1 MHYFCKYIAI
11 LSLSI
16 SPLSALASN
25 NGIPGYSQNPTGSNS
40 CHNCHNFNFM
50 TGSSS
55 VQLSGKNTVIVGSTN
70 SYTFKLIG
78 PRATSSNYGGF
89 DLSTSAGTLIS
100 TDGETTIINSE
111 LVQSGR
117 KLTTDTGS
125 AYEVQ
130 WSFNWQAPAVTGTVT
145 FSACGL
151 PVNGDGTDASFGEH
165 STQDGRVA
173 CTTFNIQ
180 VQKPPNAQAGSN
192 QTVTEG
198 DAVSLDGSASSDV
211 DGVINSYLWEQ
222 TAGTTATLSNANSVN
237 ASFSAPAVASNTT
250 DELKF
255 RLTVTDNDG
264 LTDTSTLSVFVQDVL
279 VSNIA
284 PTADAGLD
292 QSINENTLVTLTG
305 AGSSDDG
312 SIVAYLW
319 QQTAGLSSV
328 TLSDDTSVSPTF
340 TAPLVDASNDV
351 LSFQVTVTDDL
362 GVQSTDSVNITV
374 NDVDTP
380 PTAVISDAAGVVIN
394 TLNNNSQVTL
404 YGSFSSDPEGP
415 ITAYNWA
422 QTAGTPIIAPGLSNE
437 SSFTFTTPDED
448 TGSISIEL
456 TVTGDEGVA
465 QNTITASFT
474 LVNQPPTADAGADQ
488 LVNEGALAVTLDG
501 SASTDVD
508 GTITSYAWVQLS
520 GTTATLS
527 DASINMPDFTAP
539 NVADNVTEELV
550 FELTVTDN
558 YGLTSVST
566 VSIFVQDALVTN
578 SIPIADAGLD
588 QVVSESTTV
597 NLSASASTDDGII
610 AAYLWEQTAGNNT
623 ISFVDN
629 TAENTSFTAP
639 TLAAAGSND
648 ILTIK
653 LTVTD
658 DLGVQDSTS
667 INITVNDLDTPP
679 VASITDINGNV
690 ISTIINNNIV
700 TLHGSFSSDADGA
713 ITAYSWS
720 QTAGPLIISPGA
732 TNQNSFSF
740 TTPDSPGSVID
751 IQLTV
756 TGDEG
761 SATDSITA
769 SLTLNNPPVVAAGAD
784 QTVTEGDLISLD
796 GSTSFDADGTIAS
809 YLWEQLSGPNAG
821 TLANATTSVAS
832 FTAPAVA
839 SNTTEEQIFRLT
851 ATDNSGFTST
861 DIISIF
867 VRDVLVANI
876 APVSDA
882 GTDQSINENTLVQLD
897 GSNSTDDGTII
908 YLWEQTAGTNTI
920 TLNNDSIATPT
931 FTSPFVSSAGDII
944 TFKLTVTDNFGVQSS
959 SSVNIT
965 INDVDTPPVAFISNA
980 SGVAINSV
988 NNNALVTVYG
998 NFSNDIDGAISAY
1011 SWSQT
1016 AGPLIITPSAS
1027 NQNSFTFT
1035 TPNDVGNSITI
1046 ELVVTG
1052 DEGVLTNTS
1061 SVVLSLN
1068 NQPPVITPGMNQT
1081 IIEGEIIELHA
1092 EIFDPNNDI
1101 VSTQW
1106 VQLNCGSS
1114 CLELVNSNQTHI
1126 EFISPAVS
1134 LAESGKVLEFEFT
1147 ATDSVGLSS
1156 SSISKYTIIDNGIN
1170 NIYPDDTVTFYNANN
1185 QPLAIKV
1192 QSLDPNIS
1200 AVISNLV
1207 FENNSVIVDNNNRPL
1222 SFPFELQNLEITLS
1236 AAGGSVQVTLY
1247 FPESINNI
1255 FDFYQYLSDIGWIN
1269 TSKAKNFDDIN
1280 FSTLTGWGEISEEVE
1295 FSADRRSVTILLT
1308 DGGPSD
1314 QNPSAKV
1321 ISNRSGVGENS
1332 ASTET
1337 QPGAS
1342 GATNPLLLIVLSLLL
1357 LLLRQ
1362 LNLTKKI
1369 IKYSLLSH

>member
-1 MHYFCKYIAI
+1 MRDFLKNII
-11 LSLSI
+11 IFNLLI
-16 SPLSALASN
+16 FPLSAFASN
-25 NGIPGYSQNPTGSNS
+25 NGIPGYSQDPTGANS
-40 CHNCHNFNFM
+40 CHDCHTFDTF

-55 VQLSGKNTVIVGSTN
+55 VQISGSNTVIVGTTN
-70 SYTFKLIG
+70 TYTFKLIG

-89 DLSTSAGTLIS
+89 DLSTTAGTLIS
-100 TDGETTIINSE
+100 TDGETSIINSE

-130 WSFNWQAPAVTGTVT
+130 WSFDWQAPAVTGTVT

-151 PVNGDGTDASFGEH
+151 PVNGDGTDAAFGEH
-165 STQDGRVA
+165 STRDGRVA
-173 CTTFNIQ
+173 CTTLSIQ
-180 VQKPPNAQAGSN
+180 VQAPPNAQTGSN

-237 ASFSAPAVASNTT
+237 ASFNAPAVASNTT
-250 DELKF
+250 DELIF

-292 QSINENTLVTLTG
+292 QSINENTLVTLTA

-328 TLSDDTSVSPTF
+328 TLSDDTNVSPTF

-422 QTAGTPIIAPGLSNE
+422 QTAGTLIIAPGLSNE

-474 LVNQPPTADAGADQ
+474 LVNQAPTADAGADQ

-527 DASINMPDFTAP
+527 DANISMPDFTAP
-539 NVADNVTEELV
+539 NVPDNVTEELI

-578 SIPIADAGLD
+578 AIPTADAGGN
-588 QVVSESTTV
+588 QIVNEGVTV
-597 NLSASASTDDGII
+597 NISASASTDDGTIV
-610 AAYLWEQTAGNNT
+610 AYLWEQTAGNNT
-623 ISFVDN
+623 ITFVDN
-629 TAENTSFTAP
+629 TAISTSFTAP
-639 TLAAAGSND
+639 TLAAAGSLD
-648 ILTIK
+648 TLTIK

-667 INITVNDLDTPP
+667 INITVNDVDTPP
-679 VASITDINGNV
+679 VASITDINGNA
-690 ISTIINNNIV
+690 ISTIINNNVV

-720 QTAGPLIISPGA
+720 QTAGPLIISPSA

-796 GSTSFDADGTIAS
+796 GSTSFDADGTITS

-821 TLANATTSVAS
+821 TLTNATTSVAS

-839 SNTTEEQIFRLT
+839 SNTTEEQVFRLT

-882 GTDQSINENTLVQLD
+882 GADQSINENTLVQLD
-897 GSNSTDDGTII
+897 GSNSTDDGTIS

-920 TLNNDSIATPT
+920 TLNDDSIATPT
-931 FTSPFVSSAGDII
+931 FTSPFVSSAGDVI
-944 TFKLTVTDNFGVQSS
+944 TFKLTVTDDLGVQSS

-965 INDVDTPPVAFISNA
+965 VNDVDTPPVAFITNA
-980 SGVAINSV
+980 SGAAISSV
-988 NNNALVTVYG
+988 NNNALVTIYG
-998 NFSNDIDGAISAY
+998 NFSNDIDGAITAY
-1011 SWSQT
+1011 SWSQI
-1016 AGPLIITPSAS
+1016 AGPAIITPIAT
-1027 NQNSFTFT
+1027 NQNTFTFT
-1035 TPNDVGNSITI
+1035 TPNDVGNTITI
-1046 ELVVTG
+1046 QLTVTG
-1052 DEGVLTNTS
+1052 DEGVVTNTT
-1061 SVVLSLN
+1061 SVVLSLD
-1068 NQPPVITPGMNQT
+1068 NQPPIITQGINET
-1081 IIEGEIIELHA
+1081 LTEGQIIELHA
-1092 EIFDPNNDI
+1092 QIFDPNNDI

-1106 VQLNCGSS
+1106 TQINCGSS

-1126 EFISPAVS
+1126 EFITPAIS
-1134 LAESGKVLEFEFT
+1134 AAQSGLVLEFEFT
-1147 ATDSVGLSS
+1147 ATDSVGMSS

-1170 NIYPDDTVTFYNANN
+1170 ELYPADTVTFYNANN

-1192 QSLDPNIS
+1192 ESLDPNIS

-1207 FENNSVIVDNNNRPL
+1207 FENNSIIVDNNNRPL
-1222 SFPFELQNLEITLS
+1222 SFPYELQNLEIELS

-1255 FDFYQYLSDIGWIN
+1255 YDFYQYLSDIGWVN

-1280 FSTLTGWGEISEEVE
+1280 FNTLTGWSEISEEVE

-1314 QNPSAKV
+1314 QNPTAGI
-1321 ISNRSGVGENS
+1321 ISSRSGVGENP

-1342 GATNPLLLIVLSLLL
+1342 GTINPLILIMLSLLL
-1357 LLLRQ
+1357 LALRAFY
-1362 LNLTKKI
+1362 LIPKTKA
-1369 IKYSLLSH
+1369 IKY